1 MRGAED
7 TTDESPP
14 SPRAASAPVEVGH
27 LPAAW
32 NPTPPRPPRPI
43 GVAILAVVIALAGVI
58 ILISG
63 IFSLINVLAG
73 PVLPPGLM
81 LFPAVDPIGAGILAL
96 LGIVMLAV
104 ANALWD
110 QERWALWTTIVGTF
124 LTFTYLFFT
133 ESLTVLFLVL
143 LVLFVYLLSVRR
155 YFY

>member
-1 MRGAED
+1 VRGAEQP
-7 TTDESPP
+7 TTATLPARRP
-14 SPRAASAPVEVGH
+14 APAPVEVGH
-27 LPAAW
+27 LPPAW

-43 GVAILAVVIALAGVI
+43 GVAVLSVVISLAGIVL
-58 ILISG
+58 LISG
-63 IFSLINVLAG
+63 VFSLINVLVG
-73 PVLPPGLM
+73 PILPSSVM
-81 LFPAVDPIGAGILAL
+81 LFPAVDPIGSGVLVL
-96 LGIVMLAV
+96 LGAVMLAV

-133 ESLTVLFLVL
+133 ESITILFVVL

>member
-1 MRGAED
+1 MRGAEEPS
-7 TTDESPP
+7 TATGPARRASP
-14 SPRAASAPVEVGH
+14 AVVEVGH
-27 LPAAW
+27 LPPAW
-32 NPTPPRPPRPI
+32 NPTPPRPPRPL
-43 GVAILAVVIALAGVI
+43 GVAILAVVISLSGVI
-58 ILISG
+58 ILVSG

-73 PVLPPGLM
+73 PILPSSVM
-81 LFPAVDPIGAGILAL
+81 LFPAVDPVGSGILVLFGA
-96 LGIVMLAV
+96 VMLAV

-133 ESLTVLFLVL
+133 ESITVLFVVL